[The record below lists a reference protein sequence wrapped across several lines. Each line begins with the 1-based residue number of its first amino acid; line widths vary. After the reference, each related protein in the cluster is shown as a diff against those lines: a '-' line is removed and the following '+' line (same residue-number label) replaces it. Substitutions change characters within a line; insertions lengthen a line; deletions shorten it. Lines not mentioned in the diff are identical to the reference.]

1 MCCLP
6 LRKPAFCE
14 DSLKT
19 ASENVALQ
27 AVGFSKDHLITVHCL
42 LFTDLIFLRKMMI
55 HEFPNY
61 FVDKALMA

>member
-1 MCCLP
+1 M
-6 LRKPAFCE
+6 
-14 DSLKT
+14 
-19 ASENVALQ
+19 ALQ